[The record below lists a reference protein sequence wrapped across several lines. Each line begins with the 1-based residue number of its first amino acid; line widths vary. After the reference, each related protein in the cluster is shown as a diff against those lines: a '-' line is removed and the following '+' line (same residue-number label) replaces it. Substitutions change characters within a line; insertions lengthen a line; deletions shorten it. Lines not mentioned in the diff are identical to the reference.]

1 MPGNSDHPAR
11 VLILGPVTID
21 SAGTTEIRLSSQ
33 LRKVI
38 ALLAENREVPL
49 TARYIVDR
57 VWADEAPDSAV
68 QMVRNHVRMIRRLAG
83 DHDREAVESH
93 HGGYRLCLETDADR
107 FRAGALQSRLFH
119 EAGRLPES
127 LAAVTEALSLWRGSE
142 AMTGVRDV
150 LDLEIAAR
158 RLEESRFRAE
168 ELAAQCHLRL
178 GRPQEALPILH
189 SMTIRYPSRELPWL
203 QLMAAQASIGRR
215 VEASNETFPQAR
227 YHLVEQTGLDMPL
240 LNRFHQEL
248 LRGAEAAALLSLTGF
263 PRVP

>member
-1 MPGNSDHPAR
+1 MPGKSDLPAR

-21 SAGTTEIRLSSQ
+21 SADTTEIRLSSQ

-57 VWADEAPDSAV
+57 VWTDEAPDSAV

-83 DHDREAVESH
+83 DSGREAVESRR
-93 HGGYRLCLETDADR
+93 GGYRLCLESDADR
-107 FRAGALQSRLFH
+107 FRARALQARLLH
-119 EAGRLPES
+119 QAGRLPES
-127 LAAVTEALSLWRGSE
+127 LATVIEALSLWRGSE

-150 LDLEIAAR
+150 LDLEIAAH
-158 RLEESRFRAE
+158 RLEEARFRAE

-178 GRPQEALPILH
+178 GHPQEALPILH

>member
-1 MPGNSDHPAR
+1 MSGNSDQPAR

-21 SAGTTEIRLSSQ
+21 SSEATETRLSVQ
-33 LRKVI
+33 LRKVM

-57 VWADEAPDSAV
+57 VWDDDAPDSAV

-83 DHDREAVESH
+83 GHGEAVASIR
-93 HGGYRLCLETDADR
+93 GGYRLCLETDADQ
-107 FRAGALQSRLFH
+107 FRARARQARLLH
-119 EAGRLPES
+119 ETGRLPES
-127 LAAVTEALSLWRGSE
+127 LAAVTEALSLWRGAE

-150 LDLEIAAR
+150 LDLEIAAC
-158 RLEESRFRAE
+158 RLEETRFRAE

-215 VEASNETFPQAR
+215 VEASNETFRQAR
-227 YHLVEQTGLDMPL
+227 YHLVEQSGLDMPL

>member
-1 MPGNSDHPAR
+1 MSGNSDHPAR

-21 SAGTTEIRLSSQ
+21 SSEATETRLSVQ

-57 VWADEAPDSAV
+57 VWDDDAPDSAV
-68 QMVRNHVRMIRRLAG
+68 QMVRNHVGMIRRLAG
-83 DHDREAVESH
+83 GRGEAVTSIR
-93 HGGYRLCLETDADR
+93 GGYRLSLETDADR
-107 FRAGALQSRLFH
+107 FRVRARQSRLLH

-127 LAAVTEALSLWRGSE
+127 LAAVTEALALWRGAE

-158 RLEESRFRAE
+158 RLEETRFRAE

-215 VEASNETFPQAR
+215 VEASTETFPQAR
-227 YHLVEQTGLDMPL
+227 YHLVEQSGLDMPL